1 MSPPRRRR
9 RLDYYRQ
16 FEALSPQE
24 SSSRLRKQRCE
35 ERSLELARVDDL
47 DLATTAWHEPPDP
60 EVVNAATFALRRSI
74 NHYPETGAGPAVR
87 AIAAHH
93 GVPEAR
99 IALGHGAGQL
109 LQAALRELAS
119 GGEVVLAWPSWAA
132 LPALAGR
139 AGARPVPVALAPD
152 GGPDFGA
159 LAAAVTDATRAV
171 VLCSPNDPTGALAD
185 RGALRAFA
193 ESLPPQVSVLVDEA
207 LVELAPEDASVA
219 PLVADLANL
228 VVLRSFSKGW
238 AMAGLRV
245 GYVLGPAADTELMQ
259 ALTPGQGVAS
269 PAQAGV
275 VAALEDPARAA
286 ARLAL
291 RRSLAAAERARLAT
305 ALADTPFSFGTSHAH
320 IVWLRG
326 QDMTA
331 AQIVHGLLGQ
341 RIQVAPGAAW
351 DDDEHVRVT
360 LRDRPST
367 DRLVAALNVL

>member
-16 FEALSPQE
+16 FEALSPEE
-24 SSSRLRKQRCE
+24 SSARLQKQRRE

-47 DLATTAWHEPPDP
+47 DLATTSWHQAPDP

-109 LQAALRELAS
+109 LQAALRELAA
-119 GGEVVLAWPSWAA
+119 GGDAVLAWPSWAA

-139 AGARPVPVALAPD
+139 AGARPVPVPLAP
-152 GGPDFGA
+152 GGGADLPA
-159 LAAAVTDATRAV
+159 LAAAVTQATRAV
-171 VLCSPNDPTGALAD
+171 VLCSPNDPTGAVVD
-185 RGALRAFA
+185 RGELRAFA

-207 LVELAPEDASVA
+207 MVELAPEGASVA
-219 PLVADLANL
+219 PLVDELANL

-275 VAALEDPARAA
+275 VAALEDPGRAA
-286 ARLAL
+286 ARLAI
-291 RRSLAAAERARLAT
+291 RRHAAAAERERLTA
-305 ALADTPFSFGTSHAH
+305 ALAPTPFFFLESHAH
-320 IVWLRG
+320 VVWLRG
-326 QDMTA
+326 TDMTA
-331 AQIVHGLLGQ
+331 AQIVHGLAGQ
-341 RIQVAPGAAW
+341 RIHVAPGAAW
-351 DDDEHVRVT
+351 GDDDHVRVT
-360 LRDRPST
+360 LRDRAAT
-367 DRLVAALNVL
+367 ERLVSALAAL